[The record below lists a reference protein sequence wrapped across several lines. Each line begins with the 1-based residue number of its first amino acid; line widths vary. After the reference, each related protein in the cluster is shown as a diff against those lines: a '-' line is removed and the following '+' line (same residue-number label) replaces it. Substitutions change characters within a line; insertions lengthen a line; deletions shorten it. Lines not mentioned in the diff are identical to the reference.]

1 MPQLDQFTY
10 LTQFV
15 WLCVC
20 FMSFYV
26 LLYNDALPKV
36 SRILK
41 LRSLLNAPQNT
52 DAVASNQPVHHDE
65 VITQALKNS
74 VAYLVESASTAGQW
88 CNEMVTSVNATQ
100 GQAMN
105 KAYVRSLAE
114 MSVSHTVH
122 SHALDRL
129 SALSPVVSKTSKNLF
144 CIYVLRS
151 AKYSGVMHVKTA
163 PKGSRKKK
171 AQNA

>member
-10 LTQFV
+10 LSQFV

-26 LLYNDALPKV
+26 LLYNNALPKV

-41 LRSLLNAPQNT
+41 LRSLLHAPHT
-52 DAVASNQPVHHDE
+52 DAVANQQPVHHDE

-74 VAYLVESASTAGQW
+74 VAYLVDSASAAGLW

-100 GQAMN
+100 GEAMN

-129 SALSPVVSKTSKNLF
+129 SALSPVVSATSKHLF
-144 CIYVLRS
+144 GVYVLRC
-151 AKYSGVMHVKTA
+151 AKYSGVMPVKTA

-171 AQNA
+171 SHNA